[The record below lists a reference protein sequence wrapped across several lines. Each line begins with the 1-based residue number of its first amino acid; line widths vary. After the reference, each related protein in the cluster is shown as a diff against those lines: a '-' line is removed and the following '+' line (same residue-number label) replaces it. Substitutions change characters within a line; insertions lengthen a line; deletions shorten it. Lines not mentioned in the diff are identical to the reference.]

1 MSLQSKIF
9 LFFSVLLS
17 LILFEWI
24 FFSSYE
30 NKVFKDEMKKR
41 GNVLIKTLTQLSS
54 EPLIAYRITQLE
66 NQLDSVKQEKDVLY
80 ARIYNADHL
89 VLAATDRQYEGWL
102 YSGDIAKT
110 VSVKFDK
117 NKMIVRSPVEVLGEI
132 RGMAEIV
139 FSLDTMKLKSRQSTM
154 LFLVIFI
161 VEIILAVFF
170 AVFLEIQL
178 IRPLNLLSQQVRS
191 ISVDSLQSPMVSY
204 NHSAREITSVVSSID
219 DMKKKLKIAREEL
232 VSKTQMSTMVQI
244 ASNTAHE
251 IRNPLEAIS
260 GAVEILSSEK
270 NLSSYSRDS
279 IAIIQ
284 EEIQNLNDYLSKFID
299 FTKPEPVNI
308 VEADI
313 NALID
318 DCLLLL
324 KPLFKKHQ
332 IKTAKY
338 FKKNLNKCTVDIN
351 ETKRVIIN
359 LLLNSIEATQHNGTI
374 KVKTSMHDSTVEIG
388 IVDNGIGIDEKY
400 LNKIFDP
407 YFTTKK
413 EGSGIG
419 LALSRRVI
427 EQQGGSINVES
438 RSGKGTAVTILLPV
452 KPAS

>member
-1 MSLQSKIF
+1 MSLQSKVF

-30 NKVFKDEMKKR
+30 NKVFKDEMGKR

-139 FSLDTMKLKSRQSTM
+139 FSLETMKLKSRQSTM

-204 NHSAREITSVVSSID
+204 NRSAREITSVVSSID

-244 ASNTAHE
+244 AANTAHE

-270 NLSSYSRDS
+270 NLSNYSRDS
-279 IAIIQ
+279 ITIIQ

-452 KPAS
+452 KPAY

>member
-1 MSLQSKIF
+1 MSLQTKVF

-30 NKVFKDEMKKR
+30 NRVFKDEMEKR
-41 GNVLIKTLTQLSS
+41 GNVLVKTLTQLSN

-89 VLAATDRQYEGWL
+89 VIAATDRQYEGWL
-102 YSGDIAKT
+102 FSGDIART
-110 VSVKFDK
+110 VNFRFNK
-117 NKMIVRSPVEVLGEI
+117 NIMIVRSPIEVLGET

-139 FSLDTMKLKSRQSTM
+139 FSLDTMKAKSRQSTI
-154 LFLVIFI
+154 LFLIIFI
-161 VEIILAVFF
+161 VEIILAILF

-204 NHSAREITSVVSSID
+204 SHSAKEITSVVSSID

-232 VSKTQMSTMVQI
+232 ISKTQMSTMVQI
-244 ASNTAHE
+244 AANTAHE

-279 IAIIQ
+279 ILIIQ

-299 FTKPEPVNI
+299 FTKPEAVNI

-332 IKTAKY
+332 IKIEKY
-338 FKKNLNKCTVDIN
+338 FKDNLTKCAVDIN

-359 LLLNSIEATQHNGTI
+359 LLLNSIEAIQHSGTI
-374 KVKTSMHDSTVEIG
+374 KLETEIQDSNIK
-388 IVDNGIGIDEKY
+388 IVIIDNGSGIDEKHI
-400 LNKIFDP
+400 NRVFDP

-427 EQQGGSINVES
+427 EQQGGSINIKS
-438 RSGKGTAVTILLPV
+438 RLEKGTTVTITLPI
-452 KPAS
+452 KTFI

>member
-30 NKVFKDEMKKR
+30 NKVFRDEMKKR
-41 GNVLIKTLTQLSS
+41 GNVLIKTLTQLSG
-54 EPLIAYRITQLE
+54 EPLITYRIIQLE

-80 ARIYNADHL
+80 ARIYNGDHL
-89 VLAATDRQYEGWL
+89 VLAATNRRQEGWF
-102 YSGDIAKT
+102 YSGDIVKT
-110 VSVKFDK
+110 ASVKF
-117 NKMIVRSPVEVLGEI
+117 NRSNMVVRSPIKVLGEI

-139 FSLDTMKLKSRQSTM
+139 FSLDTMKSKSRQSTI

-161 VEIILAVFF
+161 VEIILAVLF
-170 AVFLEIQL
+170 AIFLEIQL

-204 NHSAREITSVVSSID
+204 NHSAREITSVVSAIE
-219 DMKKKLKIAREEL
+219 DMKKKLKTAREEL
-232 VSKTQMSTMVQI
+232 VSKTQMSTLVQI
-244 ASNTAHE
+244 AANTAHE

-279 IAIIQ
+279 VAIIQ

-299 FTKPEPVNI
+299 FTKPEPVNA

-332 IKTAKY
+332 IKIDTH
-338 FKKNLNKCTVDIN
+338 FQEDINKCTVDIN

-359 LLLNSIEATQHNGTI
+359 LLLNSIEAIRQNGKI
-374 KVKTSMHDSTVEIG
+374 KLRTSMNDSVVEIN
-388 IVDNGIGIDEKY
+388 ISDNGIGIDEKY
-400 LNKIFDP
+400 LDNIFDP

-413 EGSGIG
+413 KGSGIG
-419 LALSRRVI
+419 LALSRRII
-427 EQQGGSINVES
+427 EQQGGSIKIES
-438 RSGKGTAVTILLPV
+438 RLGKGTAVIILF
-452 KPAS
+452 PARTAP